1 MYPDMPKKE
10 LMKYSCHSIRVWAC
24 VTLDEEGMSPD
35 FIKNRLRWLGES
47 YRVYLRDT
55 NKINEKH
62 MEVLKSSAKKTVE
75 LLECSQQEDN
85 EIDQIYADMGEYND
99 GD

>member
-1 MYPDMPKKE
+1 
-10 LMKYSCHSIRVWAC
+10 MKYSCHSIRVWAC

-55 NKINEKH
+55 NKIVEKH
-62 MEVLKSSAKKTVE
+62 MEALKSSAKKTVK
-75 LLECSQQEDN
+75 LLEFSQQEDS

>member
-1 MYPDMPKKE
+1 MPKKE
-10 LMKYSCHSIRVWAC
+10 LMKYSCSSIKVWAC

-55 NKINEKH
+55 KKINEGH
-62 MEVLKSSAKKTVE
+62 IEALKSSAKT
-75 LLECSQQEDN
+75 LWSS
-85 EIDQIYADMGEYND
+85 
-99 GD
+99 

>member
-1 MYPDMPKKE
+1 MPKRE
-10 LMKYSCHSIRVWAC
+10 LMKYSCYSVRVWAC

-55 NKINEKH
+55 NKINENPWKFSN
-62 MEVLKSSAKKTVE
+62 LQQRK
-75 LLECSQQEDN
+75 LLSC
-85 EIDQIYADMGEYND
+85 
-99 GD
+99 